1 MKARTAV
8 SVAGV
13 VLAVVAMAVTGQPV
27 HAQAQAQPPGSGVG
41 LNDLLANP
49 GEWASTMF
57 NAALVGLTQKT
68 TGDMVGFM
76 GWLLGSGNVISQ
88 TPPGLSYDSPVVNR
102 LWGATRLV
110 ANAGLAA
117 ATVWGGVNLIVGP
130 HIRVPYHGAL
140 ELVPRVLLSGIL
152 INTSLHW
159 GHFVID
165 LNNALSQMLGSSSM
179 PAWDIALRPPSG
191 PVLLNL
197 IAMAIYL
204 VMGLLL
210 LGQMLMRLALVD
222 ALLVIGPLALLGWVL
237 PQTFSWARLW
247 FSTFF
252 ATVFVQA
259 IQVLV
264 LQLGTELIQQL
275 PGLLPSI
282 GSDPIENGRVWL
294 VTLLFGVSV
303 LQLARKVPRLMPGYP
318 GAGGGGGA
326 VATGLG
332 SVRQISS
339 LIRLA
344 ASRGAAR

>member
-1 MKARTAV
+1 MKSR
-8 SVAGV
+8 V
-13 VLAVVAMAVTGQPV
+13 VLLLTGVGLALLALAMTWGPV
-27 HAQAQAQPPGSGVG
+27 HAQAQTQPPGSGTG

-57 NAALVGLTQKT
+57 NAALVGLGQKT
-68 TGDMVGFM
+68 IGDAVGFM

-88 TPPGLSYDSPVVNR
+88 TPPGLSYNSEVVNR
-102 LWGATRLV
+102 LWGTTRFV
-110 ANAGLAA
+110 ANAGLAV
-117 ATVWGGVNLIVGP
+117 ATVWGGVNLMLSP
-130 HIRVPYHGAL
+130 HLRVPYHGAL

-179 PAWDIALRPPSG
+179 PAWEVALRPAGG
-191 PVLLNL
+191 PVLLDL

-222 ALLVIGPLALLGWVL
+222 ALLVIAPLALLCWVL
-237 PQTFSWARLW
+237 PQTFGWARMW

-252 ATVFVQA
+252 ATVFVQS

-275 PGLLPSI
+275 PALLPSI
-282 GSDPIENGRVWL
+282 GSDPIGNGRVWL
-294 VTLLFGVSV
+294 VTLLFGVAV

-318 GAGGGGGA
+318 GGGG
-326 VATGLG
+326 VAASGLG
-332 SVRQISS
+332 SVRQITS
-339 LIRLA
+339 LVRFA
-344 ASRGAAR
+344 ASHGATR